1 MLAGEHLLTLR
12 DGSEAIVRPI
22 EPADRDALLG
32 AFEELSE
39 ESRYRRFLSP
49 MDTLGPSMLTYLTE
63 VDHHDH
69 EALIAF
75 DPATESA
82 IGVARFVRTDPD
94 TAEAAVTVSDG
105 WQGRG
110 LGTAMTKLLAER
122 ALEEGIGRF
131 IALLLADNRDMVDL
145 LASIGSVRVTA
156 REGGTIQVEVPLELD
171 RPEAET
177 GLYAVLRSVAA
188 RAARISHPLWPAS
201 KPEDET

>member
-1 MLAGEHLLTLR
+1 MA
-12 DGSEAIVRPI
+12 
-22 EPADRDALLG
+22 
-32 AFEELSE
+32 
-39 ESRYRRFLSP
+39 
-49 MDTLGPSMLTYLTE
+49 TLGPSMLTYLTE

-82 IGVARFVRTDPD
+82 IGVARFVRTGAD
-94 TAEAAVTVSDG
+94 TAEAAVTVSDE

-110 LGTAMTKLLAER
+110 LGTALTRLLAER

-131 IALLLADNRDMVDL
+131 VALLLADNRDMVDL
-145 LASIGSVRVTA
+145 LASVGSVSVTA

-171 RPEAET
+171 RPGVGA

-188 RAARISHPLWPAS
+188 RAARIVDPLWPAS
-201 KPEDET
+201 KPEDGG